1 MEKMMKFKQY
11 NNETGYITIGS
22 IVMKKIKYYEQLYAN
37 KFYLDDKLL
46 EIQTQVN
53 TAYSR
58 HNR

>member
-1 MEKMMKFKQY
+1 MKFKQY
-11 NNETGYITIGS
+11 NNETDYITIGS
-22 IVMKKIKYYEQLYAN
+22 IVMKKIRKYYEQLYTN

-58 HNR
+58 QNR

>member
-1 MEKMMKFKQY
+1 MMKFKQY
-11 NNETGYITIGS
+11 NNETDYITIGS
-22 IVMKKIKYYEQLYAN
+22 IVMKKIRKYYEQLYTN

-58 HNR
+58 QNR